1 VLSDSPESE
10 RVPVPTGRGHSRQD
24 AMLAVLQQ
32 LLGSVTGVPIATA
45 VAKPF
50 QFPSLQHLDERMA
63 TTLRHAEQVEGLS
76 TKTTKGY
83 RNAYTMFRTFLR
95 ETKLATPFIG
105 GQLQEQTRVL
115 EEWVAWLR
123 LRGANHTTVNS
134 YWRALHAPFARI
146 ARVDAAVDP
155 TRFVSTPK
163 PGKPLV
169 KFLPRPA
176 LEEVFRFV
184 RNYQWY
190 GGEFERARNV
200 ALLATM
206 ALGGCRKGEVLA
218 LDVEDV
224 NCHANTITIKKGKG
238 QHGGKGRVIVMLPAL
253 KRAMTEYLMLRA
265 EREFST
271 ARLFVS
277 IANDQPMGDTAL
289 RRFCALVSEKS
300 GVHIAPHMLRHT
312 CATLLRQAGV
322 ADRLSMEQ
330 LGHSSLG
337 VLQRYSHVA
346 PVERQAIIG
355 GLDFDFGG
363 EPEVL
368 RNFPPNVSNFEAKGE
383 DL

>member
-1 VLSDSPESE
+1 MLKESRENE
-10 RVPVPTGRGHSRQD
+10 RAPVPIGRGHSRQD

-32 LLGSVTGVPIATA
+32 LLGGVAGVPVATA

-63 TTLRHAEQVEGLS
+63 ATLKHAEHVEGLS
-76 TKTTKGY
+76 AKTTKGY
-83 RNAYTMFRTFLR
+83 RSAYTMFRTFLR
-95 ETKLATPFIG
+95 ETNLVAPFLG

-123 LRGANHTTVNS
+123 LRGANHTTVNT

-146 ARVDAAVDP
+146 ARAEAAVDP
-155 TRFVSTPK
+155 TQFVSTPK

-169 KFLPRPA
+169 EFLTRPA
-176 LEEVFRFV
+176 LEQVFRFV

-224 NCHANTITIKKGKG
+224 NCYANTVTIEKGKG
-238 QHGGKGRVIVMLPAL
+238 QHGGKGRIIVMLPAL
-253 KRAMTEYLMLRA
+253 NRAMTEYLMLRA
-265 EREFST
+265 ERELST

-277 IANDQPMGDTAL
+277 VANDQAMGDTAL

-355 GLDFDFGG
+355 SLDFDIGG

-368 RNFPPNVSNFEAKGE
+368 RDFPSGASM
-383 DL
+383 

>member
-1 VLSDSPESE
+1 MLSDARENE
-10 RVPVPTGRGHSRQD
+10 GLPVPTGRGYSRED
-24 AMLAVLQQ
+24 AMLALLQQ
-32 LLGSVTGVPIATA
+32 FLGSVTGVPVATA

-63 TTLRHAEQVEGLS
+63 ATLKHAEQVEGLS
-76 TKTTKGY
+76 AKTTKGY
-83 RNAYTMFRTFLR
+83 RSAYTMFRTFLR
-95 ETKLATPFIG
+95 EKTFAAPFIG
-105 GQLQEQTRVL
+105 GQLREQTRVL

-146 ARVDAAVDP
+146 ARTDAAVDP
-155 TRFVSTPK
+155 TRFVATPK

-169 KFLPRPA
+169 KFLPRGA
-176 LEEVFRFV
+176 LEDVFRFV

-190 GGEFERARNV
+190 AGEFERARNV

-224 NCHANTITIKKGKG
+224 NCHANTITIEKGKG
-238 QHGGKGRVIVMLPAL
+238 QHGGKGRIICMPAAL
-253 KRAMTEYLMLRA
+253 NRAMREYLTLRR
-265 EREFST
+265 ERDLST
-271 ARLFVS
+271 SRLFVS
-277 IANDQPMGDTAL
+277 VVNDQPMGDTAL

-322 ADRLSMEQ
+322 PDRLSMDQ

-337 VLQRYSHVA
+337 VLQRYSHIS
-346 PVERQAIIG
+346 PGERQAIIG
-355 GLDFDFGG
+355 SLDFDLGG

-368 RNFPPNVSNFEAKGE
+368 RDFPPNASM
-383 DL
+383 

>member
-1 VLSDSPESE
+1 VLSDSHESE
-10 RVPVPTGRGHSRQD
+10 ALPVMVPTGRGHSRQD

-32 LLGSVTGVPIATA
+32 LLGGVAGVPVATA

-63 TTLRHAEQVEGLS
+63 ATLQHAEQVEGLS
-76 TKTTKGY
+76 AKTTKGY
-83 RNAYTMFRTFLR
+83 RSAYAMFRTFLR
-95 ETKLATPFIG
+95 EKTFAAPFIG

-115 EEWVAWLR
+115 EEWIAWLR

-155 TRFVSTPK
+155 TRFVATPK
-163 PGKPLV
+163 PGRPLV
-169 KFLPRPA
+169 KFLPRGA

-184 RNYQWY
+184 RNYQWHA
-190 GGEFERARNV
+190 GEFERARNV
-200 ALLATM
+200 AVLTTM

-224 NCHANTITIKKGKG
+224 NCHANTITIEKGKG
-238 QHGGKGRVIVMLPAL
+238 QHGGKGRIICMPGAL
-253 KRAMTEYLMLRA
+253 NRAMREYLTLRR
-265 EREFST
+265 ERDLST
-271 ARLFVS
+271 SRLFVS
-277 IANDQPMGDTAL
+277 VVNDQPMGDTAL

-322 ADRLSMEQ
+322 PDRLSMDQ
-330 LGHSSLG
+330 LGHSSLA
-337 VLQRYSHVA
+337 VLQRYSHIA
-346 PVERQAIIG
+346 PGERQLVIG
-355 GLDFDFGG
+355 RLDFDFGG
-363 EPEVL
+363 
-368 RNFPPNVSNFEAKGE
+368 KT
-383 DL
+383 